1 MPKVHVNGV
10 DLAYDDAGSGPA
22 VVLVHGALGDRR
34 MWDHQFAALAAA
46 GYRVVRYDWRGYGES
61 GDAAGEFAHH
71 ADLLALMDAL
81 GIERAALAG
90 NSYGGAYALDVALA
104 APERVTALALIAPGL
119 SGHEWPAEMLEFA
132 DARIQAAVPAE
143 RLQRYRDRTA
153 EHVDPADVAA
163 LAEAQLRLTVV
174 GPGREPS
181 DLGPGVWDQA
191 MRMCRPVF
199 EREWTGPA
207 STELGA
213 RPPAKGRL
221 HEVTAP
227 TLVVNGLADLSYI
240 QDVSGLISEGIPGA
254 KRVDLD
260 DTGHQPTIERPAE
273 VTALL
278 TEFLADTAQAG

>member
-1 MPKVHVNGV
+1 MPKVHVNGA
-10 DLAYDDAGSGPA
+10 DLAYDDAGYGP
-22 VVLVHGALGDRR
+22 VVILVHGALGDRR
-34 MWDHQFAALAAA
+34 MWDHQFTALAAT

-90 NSYGGAYALDVALA
+90 NSYGGAYAVDVALA
-104 APERVTALALIAPGL
+104 APERVRSLALIASGL
-119 SGHEWPAEMLEFA
+119 SGHEWPAAMLEL
-132 DARIQAAVPAE
+132 ARDRILAAVPAE

-153 EHVDPADVAA
+153 EQIDPADVDAM
-163 LAEAQLRLTVV
+163 AEAQLRLMAV
-174 GPGREPS
+174 GPDREPS
-181 DLGPGVWDQA
+181 DLDPCVWEQA
-191 MRMCRPVF
+191 MRMCRLVF
-199 EREWTGPA
+199 EREWGGPA

-221 HEVTAP
+221 HEIAAP
-227 TLVVNGLADLSYI
+227 TLVVNGLADLSYV
-240 QDVSGLISEGIPGA
+240 QEVSGLLSEGIPGA

-260 DTGHQPTIERPAE
+260 DTGHLPSIERPAE

-278 TEFLADTAQAG
+278 TEFLGKPTQAG